1 MTGNSIVA
9 DTNIFID
16 LMKGNEAI
24 AKKLESFD
32 EVYLSPVVL
41 VELYFGACRS
51 ANPEKHLRKIAIAIQ
66 ESKLLTID
74 ATTAEFFVTIK
85 PALFEKGNPI
95 PENDIWIAAT
105 SLQHQLSLYTNDKH
119 FAEVEGIR
127 LA

>member
-1 MTGNSIVA
+1 MTGNNIVA

-16 LMKGNEAI
+16 LMKGSEAI

-41 VELYFGACRS
+41 VELYFGAYRS
-51 ANPEKHLRKIAIAIQ
+51 ANPEKHLRKIAIAIE

-74 ATTAEFFVTIK
+74 ATTAEIFVTIK
-85 PALFEKGNPI
+85 LALFAKGNPI

-105 SLQHQLSLYTNDKH
+105 SLQHQLPLYTNDKH
-119 FAEVEGIR
+119 FAEVEGIQ

>member
-41 VELYFGACRS
+41 VELYFGAYRS

-74 ATTAEFFVTIK
+74 AATAEIFVTIK
-85 PALFEKGNPI
+85 LALFAKGNPI

-105 SLQHQLSLYTNDKH
+105 SLQHQLPLYTNDKH

>member
-1 MTGNSIVA
+1 MTGNNIVA
-9 DTNIFID
+9 DTNVFID

-41 VELYFGACRS
+41 VELYFGAYRS

-66 ESKLLTID
+66 ECKLLTID
-74 ATTAEFFVTIK
+74 AATAEIFVTIK
-85 PALFEKGNPI
+85 LALFAKGNPI

-105 SLQHQLSLYTNDKH
+105 SLQHQLPLYTNDKH

>member
-16 LMKGNEAI
+16 LMKGSEAI
-24 AKKLESFD
+24 AKKLESFE
-32 EVYLSPVVL
+32 EVYLSPVV
-41 VELYFGACRS
+41 EC
-51 ANPEKHLRKIAIAIQ
+51 
-66 ESKLLTID
+66 KLLSID
-74 ATTAEFFVTIK
+74 AATAEIFVTIK
-85 PALFEKGNPI
+85 LALFAKGNPI

-105 SLQHQLSLYTNDKH
+105 SLQHRLPLYTNDKH

>member
-16 LMKGNEAI
+16 LMKGSEAI

-41 VELYFGACRS
+41 VELYFGAYRS

-74 ATTAEFFVTIK
+74 GATAEIFVTIK
-85 PALFEKGNPI
+85 LALFAKGNPI

-105 SLQHQLSLYTNDKH
+105 SLQHQLPLYTNDKH

-127 LA
+127 FA